1 VILQALALTARDI
14 GLALIPTLA
23 FGAVVY
29 GIGKLEE
36 RAERRHLAAVE
47 RERERCRADLRRHQ
61 ERRSEMRSYNARPTA
76 GERWETAR

>member
-1 VILQALALTARDI
+1 MILHALALTAKGI
-14 GLALIPTLA
+14 GVGLILSLA
-23 FGAVVY
+23 FAAVVY

-36 RAERRHLAAVE
+36 RAERRHDAAVE
-47 RERERCRADLRRHQ
+47 RERERCRADLRRHE

>member
-1 VILQALALTARDI
+1 VILHALALTAKAIGI
-14 GLALIPTLA
+14 GLIVSLALA
-23 FGAVVY
+23 AVVY

-36 RAERRHLAAVE
+36 RAERRHDAAVE

-76 GERWETAR
+76 GERWGGLV